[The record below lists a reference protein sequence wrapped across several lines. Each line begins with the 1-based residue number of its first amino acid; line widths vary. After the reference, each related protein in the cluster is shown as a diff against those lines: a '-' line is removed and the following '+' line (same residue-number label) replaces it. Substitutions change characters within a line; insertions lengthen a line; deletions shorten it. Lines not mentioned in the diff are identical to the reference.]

1 MMKNTSHLFL
11 LLAFLLSTS
20 LTATAQT
27 TAGKKLA
34 PHPELKIGK
43 LPNGLTYYIR
53 HNEEPKNRAELRLV
67 VNAGSILENEQQLG
81 LAHFTEHMAFN
92 GTKNF
97 KKQELVDFLE
107 KSGVSFGADLNAS

>member
-1 MMKNTSHLFL
+1 MKLISKKLIVCFISIITGISVN
-11 LLAFLLSTS
+11 AQK
-20 LTATAQT
+20 AT
-27 TAGKKLA
+27 GKKLTVM
-34 PHPELKIGK
+34 PQVKIGK
-43 LPNGLTYYIR
+43 LANGLTYYIR
-53 HNEEPKNRAELRLV
+53 KNEEPKNRAELRLAV
-67 VNAGSILENEQQLG
+67 KAGSILENDQQLG